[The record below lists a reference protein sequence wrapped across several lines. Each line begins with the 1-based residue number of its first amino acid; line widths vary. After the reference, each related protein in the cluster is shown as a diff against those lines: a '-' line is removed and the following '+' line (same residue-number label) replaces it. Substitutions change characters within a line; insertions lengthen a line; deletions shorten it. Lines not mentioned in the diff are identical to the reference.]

1 MRVSVFTHMAVL
13 GLLQLLLHLGF
24 VPVELRKESDV
35 RRAQHYAGL
44 LLHSELKALLISL
57 AMNETI

>member
-1 MRVSVFTHMAVL
+1 MAVL

-35 RRAQHYAGL
+35 QGVQHYAGL
-44 LLHSELKALLISL
+44 IMHSELKALLISF